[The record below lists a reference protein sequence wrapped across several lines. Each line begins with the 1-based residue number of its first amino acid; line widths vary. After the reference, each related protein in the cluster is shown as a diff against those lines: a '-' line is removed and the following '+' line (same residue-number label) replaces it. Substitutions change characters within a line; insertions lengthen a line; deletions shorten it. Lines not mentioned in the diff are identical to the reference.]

1 MRTDSQRKKM
11 DEVSAQSLNNV
22 SNADPTNSEAV
33 GDEAENTPNVEE
45 VQTDE
50 VQHESKM
57 VQTNLIEVCNR
68 DVQTES
74 DEFFAEKNFLSR

>member
-1 MRTDSQRKKM
+1 M